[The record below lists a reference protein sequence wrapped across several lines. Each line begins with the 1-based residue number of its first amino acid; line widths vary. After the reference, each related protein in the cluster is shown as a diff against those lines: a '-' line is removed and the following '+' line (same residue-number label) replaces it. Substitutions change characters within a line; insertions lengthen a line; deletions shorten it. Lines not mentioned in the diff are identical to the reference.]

1 MATLYKNVLVSE
13 EEIYLYQEAPEL
25 TEEVIAEP
33 PTVVDKSRWEEIRQ
47 EAYEQGYLAG
57 TTEERAR
64 FEQENNQS
72 QQQLEQM
79 LASLPQ
85 AVAQNRLDLAHE
97 IADIVLL
104 ISKQFFIENSNNQQ
118 ALSQQINHILT
129 QLNDKQSVELCLHPQ
144 EIAALQN
151 GVMQLS
157 AQHLNGLKIK
167 TDESL
172 ALGGYVLKT
181 SHGVFDAS
189 IEKQIDKLK
198 EVLLQLK
205 QRGTHAS
212 MD

>member
-1 MATLYKNVLVSE
+1 MATLHKNVLVSTE
-13 EEIYLYQEAPEL
+13 VIYLNQEAPEL
-25 TEEVIAEP
+25 IDTVPPET
-33 PTVVDKSRWEEIRQ
+33 PTVDESQCELIRQ

-57 TTEERAR
+57 MTEEQAR
-64 FEQENNQS
+64 LGQEKSQN

-85 AVAQNRLDLAHE
+85 AVAQNRLDLANE

-104 ISKQFFIENSNNQQ
+104 ISKQFFVENSNNQQ

-129 QLNDKQSVELCLHPQ
+129 QLNDKQSVELYLHPQ
-144 EIAALQN
+144 DIVALQN
-151 GVMQLS
+151 GTMQLS
-157 AQHLNGLKIK
+157 AAHLNGLKIK

-181 SHGVFDAS
+181 NHGIFDAS

-205 QRGTHAS
+205 QRGAHAS

>member
-13 EEIYLYQEAPEL
+13 EEIFLNQEVPEVV
-25 TEEVIAEP
+25 EEVIPATP
-33 PTVVDKSRWEEIRQ
+33 SVDETQWEQIRQ

-64 FEQENNQS
+64 LEQENSQR

-85 AVAQNRLDLAHE
+85 AVAQNRLDLANE

-104 ISKQFFIENSNNQQ
+104 ISKQFFVENSNNQQ

-144 EIAALQN
+144 DIAALQN
-151 GVMQLS
+151 GAMQLS
-157 AQHLNGLKIK
+157 AAHLNGLKIK
-167 TDESL
+167 TDDSL

-181 SHGVFDAS
+181 SHGVFDAG

-205 QRGTHAS
+205 QRGAHAS

>member
-13 EEIYLYQEAPEL
+13 EEIYLSQEAPEI
-25 TEEVIAEP
+25 TEEIISAT
-33 PTVVDKSRWEEIRQ
+33 PTVDDAQWEQIRQ

-57 TTEERAR
+57 ATEERTR
-64 FEQENNQS
+64 LEQENSQR
-72 QQQLEQM
+72 QQQLTQM
-79 LASLPQ
+79 IASLPQ
-85 AVAQNRLDLAHE
+85 AMAQNRLDLANE

-104 ISKQFFIENSNNQQ
+104 ISKQFFVENSNNQH

-144 EIAALQN
+144 DIAALQN
-151 GVMQLS
+151 GTMQLS
-157 AQHLNGLKIK
+157 AAHLNGLKIK

>member
-1 MATLYKNVLVSE
+1 MATLYKNVLVST
-13 EEIYLYQEAPEL
+13 EEIYLYQEAPEEI
-25 TEEVIAEP
+25 EELIPET
-33 PTVVDKSRWEEIRQ
+33 PTVDESQWEQIRQ

-57 TTEERAR
+57 TTEERSR
-64 FEQENNQS
+64 LEQENSQN
-72 QQQLEQM
+72 QQQLEQI

-85 AVAQNRLDLAHE
+85 AVAQNRLDLANE

-104 ISKQFFIENSNNQQ
+104 ISKQFFIEHSNNQQ

-144 EIAALQN
+144 DITALQN
-151 GVMQLS
+151 GAMQLN
-157 AQHLNGLKIK
+157 AVHLNGLKIK

-172 ALGGYVLKT
+172 ALGGYILKT